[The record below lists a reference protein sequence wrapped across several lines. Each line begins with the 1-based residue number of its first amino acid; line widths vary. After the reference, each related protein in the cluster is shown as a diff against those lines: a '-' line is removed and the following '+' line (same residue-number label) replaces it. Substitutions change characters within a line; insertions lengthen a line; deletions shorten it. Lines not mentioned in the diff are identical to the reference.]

1 MDKFSPKR
9 YPVSLTVIA
18 LITAYTL
25 AYLYE
30 KSILRLIRYVMKNEN
45 LWPPYWRVDIIS
57 SIVPL
62 LVILLI
68 FALAWIGLRYLPPSR
83 FAATLF
89 ILSGLFIIGLSFH
102 VFFPMVLPV
111 DFVYP
116 WWLRPPTIL
125 GQVRST
131 FMNIGRLGYRSSIYY
146 LASGC
151 ILIGVA
157 AFRRHRKE
165 NRDSFQES

>member
-1 MDKFSPKR
+1 MDKSSPKKH
-9 YPVSLTVIA
+9 PVPTTVIA
-18 LITAYTL
+18 LITTYTL

-30 KSILRLIRYVMKNEN
+30 KALLRLIRYDRDTLVF
-45 LWPPYWRVDIIS
+45 PPYWRVDLVS
-57 SIVPL
+57 SIAPL
-62 LVILLI
+62 LVIMVI
-68 FALAWIGLRYLPPSR
+68 FALAWIGLRYLPPNR

-89 ILSGLFIIGLSFH
+89 ILSGLFIIGLSFQ
-102 VFFPMVLPV
+102 VYFPMV

-125 GQVRST
+125 GQVRYT

-157 AFRRHRKE
+157 AFRRHRKV